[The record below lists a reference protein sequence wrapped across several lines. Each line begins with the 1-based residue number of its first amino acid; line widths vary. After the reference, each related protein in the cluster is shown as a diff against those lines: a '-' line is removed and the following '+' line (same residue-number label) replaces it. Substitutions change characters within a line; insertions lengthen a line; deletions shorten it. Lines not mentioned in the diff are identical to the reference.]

1 MKENNI
7 MNKIIPIIIPA
18 YEPDDR
24 LIALIHNLAVSMEP
38 IIIVDDGSGA
48 EYASIFEQCKHIL
61 NGKGVILTHECN
73 KGKGR
78 ALKTAFSFVL
88 EHYKKAIGVVT
99 ADSDGQHNAI
109 AIDSV
114 KKALQSNPE
123 SLILGVRSFDGEG
136 IPWKSV
142 FGNKLT
148 IKILSYV
155 SGIKISDTQTG
166 LRGIPKEFA
175 RKLLEVKGERFEFET
190 EMLVESSGK
199 FPIIEVP
206 IETIYDSEENHQTH
220 FNPIVDS
227 IKIYRVFG
235 KIFLKYVFSSV
246 SPCFF
251 DLLLFVVFSHFF
263 REKNYQFYIVIATV
277 LSRIISAIY
286 NYAIN
291 YKFVFY
297 RSETIKK
304 SVFRYSILAIVQMSL
319 SAFLVTIG
327 ASILPLGSEVIIK
340 IVVDSI
346 LFFASYHMQQK
357 HVF

>member
-1 MKENNI
+1 

-24 LIALIHNLAVSMEP
+24 LITLIHNLADSMEP

-48 EYASIFEQCKHIL
+48 QYASIFEKCRNVL
-61 NGKGVILTHECN
+61 DGKGVILTHECN
-73 KGKGR
+73 KGKGC
-78 ALKTAFSFVL
+78 ALKTAFSYVL
-88 EHYKKAIGVVT
+88 EHYKNAIGVVT
-99 ADSDGQHNAI
+99 ADSDGQHNKL

-114 KKALQSNPE
+114 KRALQVNPD

-155 SGIKISDTQTG
+155 SGINISDTQTG

-175 RKLLEVKGERFEFET
+175 RQLLEVRGERFEFET
-190 EMLVESSGK
+190 EMLVESSSK
-199 FPIIEVP
+199 YSIIEVP

-220 FNPIVDS
+220 FNPIMDS

-235 KIFLKYVFSSV
+235 KIFLKYVCSSV
-246 SPCFF
+246 SACFV
-251 DLLLFVVFSHFF
+251 DLLCFVVFCYFF
-263 REKNYQFYIVIATV
+263 REKNHQFYIVVATV
-277 LSRIISAIY
+277 LARIISAIY
-286 NYAIN
+286 NYVIN
-291 YKFVFY
+291 YKIVFY
-297 RSETIKK
+297 SKETIKK
-304 SVFRYSILAIVQMSL
+304 SALKYFVLAIVQMCL

-327 ASILPLGSEVIIK
+327 VSILPMISEVVIK
-340 IVVDSI
+340 VIVDSI
-346 LFFASYHMQQK
+346 LFFISYHIQQK

>member
-1 MKENNI
+1 
-7 MNKIIPIIIPA
+7 MNEIIPIIIPA

-24 LIALIHNLAVSMEP
+24 LVTLIHNLADSMEP

-48 EYASIFEQCKHIL
+48 EYASIFEKCRQIL
-61 NGKGVILTHECN
+61 DGKGVILTHECN

-88 EHYKKAIGVVT
+88 KYYKEAVGVVT
-99 ADSDGQHNAI
+99 ADSDGQHNKL

-114 KKALQSNPE
+114 KKALQSNQD

-148 IKILSYV
+148 IKILSYI

-166 LRGIPKEFA
+166 LRGIPKEFV
-175 RKLLEVKGERFEFET
+175 RQLLEVKGERFEFET

-199 FPIIEVP
+199 YPIIEVP

-235 KIFLKYVFSSV
+235 KIFLRYMFSSF
-246 SPCFF
+246 SACLL
-251 DLLLFVVFSHFF
+251 DLLLFIGCCYFF
-263 REKNYQFYIVIATV
+263 KEKNRQFYIAVSTI
-277 LSRIISAIY
+277 LSRMISATY
-286 NYAIN
+286 NYVIN
-291 YKFVFY
+291 YKLVFY
-297 RSETIKK
+297 SKETVKK
-304 SVFRYSILAIVQMSL
+304 SSFKYCILAIVQMSL
-319 SAFLVTIG
+319 SAFFVTVG
-327 ASILPLGSEVIIK
+327 VSLLPMISEVIIK
-340 IVVDSI
+340 VVVDTI
-346 LFFASYHMQQK
+346 LFFVSYHIQQK
-357 HVF
+357 YVF

>member
-1 MKENNI
+1 M
-7 MNKIIPIIIPA
+7 
-18 YEPDDR
+18 
-24 LIALIHNLAVSMEP
+24 
-38 IIIVDDGSGA
+38 
-48 EYASIFEQCKHIL
+48 
-61 NGKGVILTHECN
+61 
-73 KGKGR
+73 
-78 ALKTAFSFVL
+78 
-88 EHYKKAIGVVT
+88 T

-277 LSRIISAIY
+277 LDR
-286 NYAIN
+286 
-291 YKFVFY
+291 
-297 RSETIKK
+297 K
-304 SVFRYSILAIVQMSL
+304 SVV
-319 SAFLVTIG
+319 
-327 ASILPLGSEVIIK
+327 
-340 IVVDSI
+340 
-346 LFFASYHMQQK
+346 
-357 HVF
+357 